1 MSEVLTL
8 VVPLAAGLILGALF
22 FGGLWWTVIHAVAS
36 KRPAVWLLG
45 SKLLRMGLALG
56 GFYLVGGGR
65 WERWLLCLLG
75 FVLARLVTWWL
86 TRSPPQSR
94 VTRAPEASYAP

>member
-1 MSEVLTL
+1 MHELLSLAG
-8 VVPLAAGLILGALF
+8 PFAAGLMLGAAF
-22 FGGLWWTVIHAVAS
+22 FGGLWWTVIHAVSS
-36 KRPAVWLLG
+36 KQPALWFLG
-45 SKLLRMGLALG
+45 SKLLRMGVALG

-86 TRSPPQSR
+86 TRSPAHTRSD
-94 VTRAPEASYAP
+94 RAPEASYAP

>member
-1 MSEVLTL
+1 
-8 VVPLAAGLILGALF
+8 
-22 FGGLWWTVIHAVAS
+22 
-36 KRPAVWLLG
+36 
-45 SKLLRMGLALG
+45 MGVALG

-86 TRSPPQSR
+86 TRSPAQSQAA
-94 VTRAPEASYAP
+94 RAREASYAP